1 MRSTLSSITLH
12 FLHLGLE
19 ITLLFVSAKVSG
31 KVCVGVVVPE
41 GQIAYLTYYSR
52 IV

>member
-19 ITLLFVSAKVSG
+19 TANLKNQNWPIYIKPVRYKLKKVTHLG
-31 KVCVGVVVPE
+31 LEPR
-41 GQIAYLTYYSR
+41 TY
-52 IV
+52 